1 MNLEH
6 KAAPKPV
13 AYRSSASG
21 HKPTSYKTYGDRVFK
36 FASDLRELIR
46 TTTWGA
52 DITPKQYVSHMA
64 TLLTRIGNSIS
75 YADVLDTGHYRMID
89 EAISYGEGPNRNTVG
104 HSIQKVIDDSVK
116 YLRGIES
123 ATRAQHSAENQNG
136 SELEHYG
143 RLGMKWGMHI
153 FGKEHVYKKSVR
165 KLGKIDRKKNK
176 FESQKHM
183 ADTLTY
189 KNYQKGHSWF
199 RNLFMSDDKRN
210 QYINT
215 AREYKELS
223 EYYKQQGERMQYIGE
238 RLGDAMDSVL
248 GDMKLESF
256 KPDDIYL
263 GEKYCVDVI
272 KNNRDIRLK
281 KEG

>member
-6 KAAPKPV
+6 KAAPKPI
-13 AYRSSASG
+13 AYRTSTSG

-104 HSIQKVIDDSVK
+104 HNIQKVIDDSVK
-116 YLRGIES
+116 YLRSIES

-153 FGKEHVYKKSVR
+153 FGKDKTYDRSMKKLRKLDTKSSRYRKKADVGVYNTNQYLRNYVFGGRRESDKKNAFKSMERANKASFKSV
-165 KLGKIDRKKNK
+165 KYEQKAKKFVESMNKEFANLSIDS
-176 FESQKHM
+176 FSPEDI
-183 ADTLTY
+183 A
-189 KNYQKGHSWF
+189 
-199 RNLFMSDDKRN
+199 
-210 QYINT
+210 
-215 AREYKELS
+215 
-223 EYYKQQGERMQYIGE
+223 IGE
-238 RLGDAMDSVL
+238 RYA
-248 GDMKLESF
+248 
-256 KPDDIYL
+256 
-263 GEKYCVDVI
+263 VDVLQRAR
-272 KNNRDIRLK
+272 NASIRSI
-281 KEG
+281 

>member
-1 MNLEH
+1 MARYNQNTIPVSH
-6 KAAPKPV
+6 KNKLMDDV
-13 AYRSSASG
+13 ARY
-21 HKPTSYKTYGDRVFK
+21 
-36 FASDLRELIR
+36 
-46 TTTWGA
+46 
-52 DITPKQYVSHMA
+52 KQYADNSFELGRR
-64 TLLTRIGNSIS
+64 LLEFCNKGSWGTNITGKSQCHKMFEYMNEIS
-75 YADVLDTGHYRMID
+75 GKLSGGYLDTNLVNK
-89 EAISYGEGPNRNTVG
+89 AINYNTSLDRNAFAKNISKVYDDCLGELRRILTLT
-104 HSIQKVIDDSVK
+104 HSN
-116 YLRGIES
+116 
-123 ATRAQHSAENQNG
+123 ENQNG

-176 FESQKHM
+176 FEAQKHT

-189 KNYQKGHSWF
+189 KNYQKGHNWF

-272 KNNRDIRLK
+272 KNNRDMRLK

>member
-1 MNLEH
+1 MYVIDTRDSGW
-6 KAAPKPV
+6 KKK
-13 AYRSSASG
+13 SSAMSTISNSLNRIG
-21 HKPTSYKTYGDRVFK
+21 MDLNSIANREQFGNNRALRQSVLKLSSKCILVSTNITYGTPIVKDCNEIITLANSQVLLN
-36 FASDLRELIR
+36 ASSNIRKLCSDASREAQDLK
-46 TTTWGA
+46 
-52 DITPKQYVSHMA
+52 KQIEYA
-64 TLLTRIGNSIS
+64 T
-75 YADVLDTGHYRMID
+75 
-89 EAISYGEGPNRNTVG
+89 
-104 HSIQKVIDDSVK
+104 
-116 YLRGIES
+116 
-123 ATRAQHSAENQNG
+123 HSAENQNE

-165 KLGKIDRKKNK
+165 KLSKINRKQNEFGSRKNT
-176 FESQKHM
+176 

-199 RNLFMSDDKRN
+199 RNLFMSDEKRN
-210 QYINT
+210 SYIDT
-215 AREYKELS
+215 ARQYKELS

-248 GDMKLESF
+248 GDMRLESF

-281 KEG
+281 KEE